1 MKNKLFIAIIIA
13 SFIVLIEFLVW
24 FLFIDEN
31 IVIYLNGNKIEN
43 LEVFSNYEEKGAKV
57 YYKSRIGKGINID
70 NITITNNID
79 NSKLGEYKVN
89 YEAEYKNKKT
99 LVSRKI
105 KIVDTTSPNI
115 EVDENIKL
123 CPNYNIKN
131 YKVNYKASDNYD
143 GDLTNKVVKKYDTN
157 KIYLEV
163 EDSSLN
169 KVVKSIDVSYSDID
183 SPIINLVDE
192 DKNIYIGNTYE
203 EPGYNA
209 IDNCDGDITDKVI
222 VEGSVNTSKVRTYE
236 IKYSVTDSSGNK
248 TEKIRKVN
256 VLDRNKV
263 PNDKIIYLTFDDGP
277 CAYTGKLLDI
287 LKSYNVKA
295 TFFVTNQFGYDS
307 YIKREYEEGHSI
319 GVHTYSHLYK
329 KIYSSVNEYFD
340 DLYKM
345 RNKIY
350 NLTGYYTNL
359 VRFPGGSSN
368 TISKFNPGVVTK
380 IAARMKEEGYVYFD
394 WNVASKDTGTNNAD
408 QIANNIIKS
417 LHGGK
422 YYIILQHDIK
432 PNSIEAVKKVI
443 EYGLKNG
450 YEFKALDINSPT
462 AHHEI
467 NN

>member
-1 MKNKLFIAIIIA
+1 MKNKLFVAIIIA

-89 YEAEYKNKKT
+89 YEAEYKNKKA

-131 YKVNYKASDNYD
+131 YKINYKASDNYD
-143 GDLTNKVVKKYDTN
+143 GDLTSKVVKKYDTN

-222 VEGSVNTSKVRTYE
+222 VEGSVNTSKVGTYE

-263 PNDKIIYLTFDDGP
+263 SNDKIIYLTFDDGP

-380 IAARMKEEGYVYFD
+380 IAARMKKEGYVYFD

-408 QIANNIIKS
+408 QIANNIIKG

>member
-89 YEAEYKNKKT
+89 YEAEYKNKKA

-105 KIVDTTSPNI
+105 KIVDTISPSI

-131 YKVNYKASDNYD
+131 YKINYKASDNYD

-169 KVVKSIDVSYSDID
+169 KAVKSIDVSYSDID

-222 VEGSVNTSKVRTYE
+222 VEGSVNTSKVGTYE

-263 PNDKIIYLTFDDGP
+263 SNDKIIYLTFDDGP

-394 WNVASKDTGTNNAD
+394 WNVASKDTGTNNVD
-408 QIANNIIKS
+408 QIANNIIKG